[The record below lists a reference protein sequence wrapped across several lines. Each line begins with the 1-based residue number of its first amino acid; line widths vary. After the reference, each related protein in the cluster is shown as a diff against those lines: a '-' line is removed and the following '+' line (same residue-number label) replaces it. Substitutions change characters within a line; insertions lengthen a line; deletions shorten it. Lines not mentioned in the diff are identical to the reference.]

1 MAFTS
6 EALDD
11 LLSSLAPIGTANK
24 VYREAVKG
32 ATVKINDTVALTLGG
47 KQRKT
52 VPILRIVVEAIAN
65 KRFVERVISSN
76 TAVTIDQWLKHNH
89 EYTQHRPNGLWQGLV
104 LGG

>member
-11 LLSSLAPIGTANK
+11 LLSSLAPIGVANK

-32 ATVKINDTVALTLGG
+32 ATVKINDKIALTLGS

-52 VPILRIVVEAIAN
+52 IPVLRIVVEAITN
-65 KRFVERVISSN
+65 KLFIERAIPQKLSFLIAS
-76 TAVTIDQWLKHNH
+76 L
-89 EYTQHRPNGLWQGLV
+89 PNAAIRQPLDTSITMSAI
-104 LGG
+104 